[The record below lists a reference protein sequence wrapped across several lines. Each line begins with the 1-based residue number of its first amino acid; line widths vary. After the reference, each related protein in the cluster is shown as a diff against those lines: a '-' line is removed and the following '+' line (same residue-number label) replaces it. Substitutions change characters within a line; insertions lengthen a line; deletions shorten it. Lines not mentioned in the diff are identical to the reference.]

1 MSYFFKSFMDN
12 MLKEPASGKV
22 EPSQNIGQIIE
33 EGVVG
38 HIGKIFGEIGKE
50 QSLQDLHAT
59 LHQVARQKENH
70 EQSKTS
76 TQSPYPINKETSE
89 RVMNHKISVPSIKHQ
104 RLKQLAVNTEKKE
117 QKAIYEKNLTK
128 AVEIVTSYRF
138 WFITKQNAVMIY
150 DSATGLLWDAKPDIS
165 SYYKLEEGKKI
176 FKEING
182 LLFNKLPI
190 YEEIKNITIVDF
202 PLKSGKNARILD
214 REYWLTN
221 DKQTIDIDKNPLL
234 WKCMLTVM
242 YC

>member
-22 EPSQNIGQIIE
+22 EPSQKIGQIIE

-89 RVMNHKISVPSIKHQ
+89 RVMDHKIHS
-104 RLKQLAVNTEKKE
+104 
-117 QKAIYEKNLTK
+117 TK
-128 AVEIVTSYRF
+128 
-138 WFITKQNAVMIY
+138 
-150 DSATGLLWDAKPDIS
+150 
-165 SYYKLEEGKKI
+165 
-176 FKEING
+176 
-182 LLFNKLPI
+182 
-190 YEEIKNITIVDF
+190 
-202 PLKSGKNARILD
+202 
-214 REYWLTN
+214 
-221 DKQTIDIDKNPLL
+221 
-234 WKCMLTVM
+234 
-242 YC
+242 